1 MGLFDND
8 PLMKNAKEKKIKRI
22 FFFIFDFYYI
32 DHEIMFGPGKYK
44 EKKKNVKK
52 NNFFIFSYL
61 IKYFKEN

>member
-52 NNFFIFSYL
+52 KVTQIILESCS
-61 IKYFKEN
+61 EA

>member
-32 DHEIMFGPGKYK
+32 DHEIMFGFWK
-44 EKKKNVKK
+44 EKNVKE
-52 NNFFIFSYL
+52 NDFFIFGCH
-61 IKYFKEN
+61 IKYSKEN